1 MAENTKQGVDVCPT
15 SPNAQPTLSRESRAM
30 NAAIYVSIFGNVLLF
45 VAKYIAGILTESV
58 ALQADAWHTLS
69 DVLTSIIV
77 IVGYRFARKP
87 ADHEHPF
94 GHGRYELISTMLVG
108 VFLFAV
114 AGMFLYQGAMEI
126 YEHTQVVFGPLAIGV
141 TVLSI
146 LVKEGMAQYTYHI
159 AKKINNPALR
169 ADSWHHR
176 SDALSSLIVLVGILV
191 GKWFW
196 WMDGALA
203 IGVAI
208 LIAVVAFKTFHSV
221 ASAIVGEAPS
231 KELMQDI
238 ISTVMDTY
246 PTLNL
251 QPHRFQWHNYIQH
264 QEVTMHVML
273 PDDLT
278 VRQAFNITKRLE
290 LLIYEKFKISATIR
304 VEPRSAHSK
313 RTIPDPE
320 V

>member
-1 MAENTKQGVDVCPT
+1 
-15 SPNAQPTLSRESRAM
+15 M

-45 VAKYIAGILTESV
+45 VAKSIAGILTESV

-77 IVGYRFARKP
+77 IVGFRFARKP

-108 VFLFAV
+108 VFLFVV

-208 LIAVVAFKTFHSV
+208 LIAVMAFKTFHSV
-221 ASAIVGEAPS
+221 SSAIVGEAPS

-238 ISTVMDTY
+238 ISTVIDTY

-251 QPHRFQWHNYIQH
+251 QPHRFQWHNYIQQ